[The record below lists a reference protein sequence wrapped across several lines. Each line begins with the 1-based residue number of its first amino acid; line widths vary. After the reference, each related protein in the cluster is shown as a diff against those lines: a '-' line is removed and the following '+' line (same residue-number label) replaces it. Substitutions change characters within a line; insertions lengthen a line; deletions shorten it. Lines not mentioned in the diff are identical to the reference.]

1 MSQNPQNQNPFTFD
15 QTLLQKIDHDILF
28 HARRLYDRMNDKC
41 DMDKDYTC
49 TKCDDGMNSVLSRGQ
64 CNFAMTLTINI
75 IHGFTCFLRVVSS
88 SISLLRCINVFQIF
102 A

>member
-64 CNFAMTLTINI
+64 CNCNDFDYQYYSWVYV
-75 IHGFTCFLRVVSS
+75 FSS
-88 SISLLRCINVFQIF
+88 SSFFFNFPFTLH
-102 A
+102 